1 MSDHDINGD
10 DYIELTEE
18 EQADLDA
25 EIAEGY
31 ADIETQSVFS
41 SIVTLE

>member
-1 MSDHDINGD
+1 MSDHEINGD

-31 ADIETQSVFS
+31 ADIETQSVSSVFS
-41 SIVTLE
+41 T